1 MSSQNASD
9 TIEAAASAAASAST
23 SASASASARAKAPQ
37 RERGRARVA
46 ALLEAAGQVFA
57 EKGYDAATMT
67 AIAARA
73 GSSIGSLYQFFP
85 TKDEVAQALLQ
96 RYLDALIERLQQLRS
111 EAAGLDTQAI
121 TGFAARLTRTLIRFR
136 SEHPAFA
143 MLAES
148 YSGAV
153 PGSGNIRGRLRA
165 EIGTVLLALAPA
177 QPAAQAEARAAVI
190 QHLMK
195 SAVAINGD
203 TEYERRDAA
212 IVELEHLVEHCL
224 RSWIEGA

>member
-9 TIEAAASAAASAST
+9 TIEAAT
-23 SASASASARAKAPQ
+23 TARAKAPQ

-67 AIAARA
+67 AIAARG

-96 RYLDALIERLQQLRS
+96 RYLDALMERMHQLRI
-111 EAAGLDTQAI
+111 EAADLDGTAI
-121 TGFAARLTRTLIRFR
+121 AGFAARLTRTFIRFR
-136 SEHPAFA
+136 GEHPAFA

-148 YSGAV
+148 YGTVVPGAGSIRSRIRAELGAV
-153 PGSGNIRGRLRA
+153 LR
-165 EIGTVLLALAPA
+165 ALAPA
-177 QPAAQAEARAAVI
+177 QSEAQAEARAAVI

-195 SAVAINGD
+195 AAVAINGD
-203 TEYERRDAA
+203 TEYANRDAA
-212 IVELEHLVEHCL
+212 IVELEHLVEHSL
-224 RSWIEGA
+224 RSWITPTDG